1 MKRFQYIIELPIQ
14 KQNMLIGARIE
25 AQEMEFL
32 PEPLDPSKVD
42 HINLLALNNT
52 VQNYQTNT
60 ILL

>member
-1 MKRFQYIIELPIQ
+1 
-14 KQNMLIGARIE
+14 MLIGARIE

-32 PEPLDPSKVD
+32 PEPLDPRKVD

-52 VQNYQTNT
+52 FQNYQTNT